1 MKKFLLSFLL
11 ATSVFAQ
18 GDPPPYVKGQSAS
31 GLGNLGSTIQVPKN
45 QSTKL
50 NSYQARIETGNPNE
64 LRNPSFEGSPYNS
77 GWTCPTGT
85 ISQAVGPDGFKAL
98 GIVSSG
104 AGFECN
110 QTFTSTADLKGTL
123 ARFFARVKTS
133 APNTFVCGLDGGSA
147 AGNRVNCQKVSLTNA
162 DKVFSETSG
171 FFNYGNMVYGIAI
184 YSTDTAAF
192 PTVIDDVSM
201 GAAGLTTTTI
211 GSDITNWESYT
222 PIISNLG
229 TGGVAS
235 SYGKWRRVG
244 DSIEILYNWTKDA
257 SGGSGASGIAV
268 SLPSGIIA
276 DGSKVPNGGNIMTG
290 EAYSSLTIPL
300 IQIVEVSQS
309 TLQLIN
315 SSTASAVLG
324 SSASAGSNWR
334 GYAKVPVQG
343 WSAYS
348 TSAIL
353 SSNADTNW
361 TNFTPT
367 GGWTT
372 NTTYTG
378 KYKYVGDSAVIQLK
392 VATSGAPGGNT
403 ALSMD
408 MPALIGVIDTAKL
421 VGQNVTTNSG
431 NLIDTGSATYDV
443 RAIAPNNNI
452 ITFYSSVS
460 NISKTYPM
468 TWTAGDYMEVT
479 FTVPIVGR
487 TQSPL
492 AIIPLYSPLVHA
504 RAFAGSNVSV
514 TSAVI
519 PMLNIVE
526 DATGIFSNAAT
537 LITATIKQAGLYNI
551 CFYVSTD
558 VSNNVGIVI
567 SGTIYQFD
575 NFGTNARGGGC
586 WVQRLAAGNTVR
598 PYLPTSG
605 TMYGG
610 VDDNGFSVTRLGD

>member
-147 AGNRVNCQKVSLTNA
+147 PANRVNCQKVSLTSA
-162 DKVFSETSG
+162 EKVFSETSG

-192 PTVIDDVSM
+192 PTVIDEVSM
-201 GAAGLTTTTI
+201 GAAGLTTATIQGDTVYTAKVSSTGVVSDENVDFINGNCVMSGTNSAIGTCSFKAGIFTQPPNCTVSAVTGSATTANI
-211 GSDITNWESYT
+211 HTQATTSGFAYYGFNTTNAT
-222 PIISNLG
+222 NTATTVNI
-229 TGGVAS
+229 ACF
-235 SYGKWRRVG
+235 KQ
-244 DSIEILYNWTKDA
+244 
-257 SGGSGASGIAV
+257 GADYA
-268 SLPSGIIA
+268 
-276 DGSKVPNGGNIMTG
+276 
-290 EAYSSLTIPL
+290 
-300 IQIVEVSQS
+300 
-309 TLQLIN
+309 N
-315 SSTASAVLG
+315 SS
-324 SSASAGSNWR
+324 SSG
-334 GYAKVPVQG
+334 
-343 WSAYS
+343 
-348 TSAIL
+348 IL
-353 SSNADTNW
+353 SSNANTGEVPCTFSTTNW
-361 TNFTPT
+361 GGFGTVPTGNLALNCRRDGERLVINGYFIPGTPT
-367 GGWTT
+367 GSTAFMPMPT
-372 NTTYTG
+372 NFGTILNRGVPLNSPRGSYFRGTSSTIHGGPVMIPSSSTSEIHFGCADTFGAIATNPIASCGGTG
-378 KYKYVGDSAVIQLK
+378 VA
-392 VATSGAPGGNT
+392 VATEPIS
-403 ALSMD
+403 
-408 MPALIGVIDTAKL
+408 IV
-421 VGQNVTTNSG
+421 
-431 NLIDTGSATYDV
+431 NLTIP
-443 RAIAPNNNI
+443 IAG
-452 ITFYSSVS
+452 
-460 NISKTYPM
+460 
-468 TWTAGDYMEVT
+468 W
-479 FTVPIVGR
+479 

-492 AIIPLYSPLVHA
+492 AIIPLYTPLVHA

-514 TSAVI
+514 TNAVT
-519 PMLNIVE
+519 PMVNIAE

-551 CFYVSTD
+551 CFYASTN
-558 VSNNVGIVI
+558 VANNIGIVI
-567 SGTIYQFD
+567 SGELYQFD
-575 NFGTNARGGGC
+575 TYATNARGSGC
-586 WVQRLAAGNTVR
+586 WVQRLAIGETVR
-598 PYLPTSG
+598 PYLPASG

-610 VDDNGFSVTRLGD
+610 VDDNGFSVTRIGD